1 MYVVTK
7 RAKEKVTFTRV
18 LRVEVTFF
26 HFLYC
31 AQVEEELFYE
41 TKELKV
47 FGGITMS
54 LNINDFSMDFFS
66 LKGKNAIVTGGCSG
80 LGQAFALALAKA
92 GANIFCFAAVNDDG
106 TTQKLI
112 EDCGVKYT
120 FMLGDITEDGICDK
134 VAEKCVETYGSID
147 ILVNCAGICKIA
159 DVLDFGRAEWDPMI
173 AINLTGAF
181 DLSHAVAKYMI
192 PQKSGKIINI
202 CSLFSFLGGLGSPA
216 YAAMKAGLMGLT
228 KAYADE
234 LGKYGICVNGIAP
247 GYFQTSMTSGTGSAN
262 DEKYIKIKEH
272 VPADRWG
279 ERQDLMGTV
288 VYLASRASDYV
299 NGTLAVVDGGYLV
312 R

>member
-1 MYVVTK
+1 
-7 RAKEKVTFTRV
+7 
-18 LRVEVTFF
+18 
-26 HFLYC
+26 
-31 AQVEEELFYE
+31 
-41 TKELKV
+41 
-47 FGGITMS
+47 MS

-181 DLSHAVAKYMI
+181 I
-192 PQKSGKIINI
+192 
-202 CSLFSFLGGLGSPA
+202 
-216 YAAMKAGLMGLT
+216 
-228 KAYADE
+228 
-234 LGKYGICVNGIAP
+234 
-247 GYFQTSMTSGTGSAN
+247 
-262 DEKYIKIKEH
+262 
-272 VPADRWG
+272 
-279 ERQDLMGTV
+279 
-288 VYLASRASDYV
+288 
-299 NGTLAVVDGGYLV
+299 
-312 R
+312 

>member
-1 MYVVTK
+1 
-7 RAKEKVTFTRV
+7 
-18 LRVEVTFF
+18 
-26 HFLYC
+26 
-31 AQVEEELFYE
+31 
-41 TKELKV
+41 
-47 FGGITMS
+47 MS

-66 LKGKNAIVTGGCSG
+66 LRGKNAIVTGGCSG
-80 LGQAFALALAKA
+80 LGQALSLALAKA

-120 FMLGDITEDGICDK
+120 FMQGDITQDGICDE
-134 VAEKCVETYGSID
+134 VAKKCVETYGSID

-247 GYFQTSMTSGTGSAN
+247 GYFQTSMTTGTGSAN

-279 ERQDLMGTV
+279 ERQDLMGTM
-288 VYLASRASDYV
+288 VYLASHASDYV
-299 NGTLAVVDGGYLV
+299 NGTVVVVDGGYLV